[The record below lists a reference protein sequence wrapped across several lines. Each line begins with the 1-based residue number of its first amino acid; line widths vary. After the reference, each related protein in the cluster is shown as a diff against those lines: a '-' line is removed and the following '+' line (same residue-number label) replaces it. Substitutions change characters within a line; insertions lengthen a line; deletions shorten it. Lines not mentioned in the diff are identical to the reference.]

1 MNRVQ
6 TANHQLAPEVLAKQL
21 KLEHEALW
29 VLALARAAV
38 TLLSF
43 RRVAA
48 LIGRWGQETPT
59 DVIKPELAL
68 ALAWTVQS
76 TAKKVP
82 WRCECLE
89 QALAAKW
96 MLGRR
101 KLPSTLYL
109 GTFFNGHALEA
120 HAWVRCG
127 QQIITG
133 ERGYKQFTITA
144 IYGDKF
150 KNQ

>member
-1 MNRVQ
+1 MNRLQ
-6 TANHQLAPEVLAKQL
+6 TANHQSAPEMLAKQL

-29 VLALARAAV
+29 VLALARVAV
-38 TLLSF
+38 TVFSF
-43 RRVAA
+43 RWVAA
-48 LIGRWGQETPT
+48 LIGRCGQETPT
-59 DVIKPELAL
+59 DVIDPELAL

-101 KLPSTLYL
+101 KLPSTLYF

-120 HAWVRCG
+120 HAWLRCG

-133 ERGYKQFTITA
+133 ERGHKQFTITA
-144 IYGDKF
+144 FYGDTF
-150 KNQ
+150 NNQ